1 MTRGWKLL
9 RAARHISFGA
19 GFNTLDPQVTSLFAS
34 CGILDVA
41 AILTVPIHAPNAQLG
56 PTGQDGGACKHRC
69 CGRRIQHAGV

>member
-19 GFNTLDPQVTSLFAS
+19 GFNTLDPQFTSLFAS

-41 AILTVPIHAPNAQLG
+41 AI
-56 PTGQDGGACKHRC
+56 
-69 CGRRIQHAGV
+69 